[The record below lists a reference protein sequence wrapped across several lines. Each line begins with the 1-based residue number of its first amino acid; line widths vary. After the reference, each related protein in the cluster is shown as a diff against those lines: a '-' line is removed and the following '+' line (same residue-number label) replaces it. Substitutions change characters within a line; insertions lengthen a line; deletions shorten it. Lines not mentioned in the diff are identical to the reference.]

1 MDANPPR
8 DLIQRIDELPDP
20 RAHNVV
26 HPLTNVVVISILGIC
41 SGCEDWDEVEIFG
54 KS

>member
-8 DLIQRIDELPDP
+8 DLIQRLEELPDP

-26 HPLTNVVVISILGIC
+26 HPLTNVVVIAILGIC